1 MRSKTRL
8 RLHGGVVTQRIAN
21 PLPSVE
27 KIGIFLAQT
36 AQRGR
41 NIGPTCNKLLTGAA
55 LLALAACGSPGVTP
69 CPSLAPIVDTAPE
82 LAGGPEFRSRCIV
95 LEGGGSWEC
104 YPAEYLAILDICGL
118 GNKPGCEAEARA
130 AVDAIS
136 LESARANGAAAL
148 LDIHDAA
155 VADMAGRE

>member
-1 MRSKTRL
+1 MGIETRL
-8 RLHGGVVTQRIAN
+8 GLYGGVVTQRIAN
-21 PLPSVE
+21 PLPGLE
-27 KIGIFLAQT
+27 KLRLFLAKT

-41 NIGPTCNKLLTGAA
+41 NTRRTWQKLSTGAA
-55 LLALAACGSPGVTP
+55 LLALAACGSPEVKP
-69 CPSLAPIVDTAPE
+69 CPSVAPVLDPAPE

-104 YPAEYLAILDICGL
+104 YPGESLAILDICGL

-136 LESARANGAAAL
+136 LERARANGAAAL
-148 LDIHDAA
+148 LDIHDEA
-155 VADMAGRE
+155 VADMRRQP